1 MYVIKLIGLYGIKGD
16 AYFRALGS
24 YGFDFVNDIQY
35 ATKFTLRADC
45 NHIIA
50 QKDWYCR
57 MYNAADMIIEEV
69 AE

>member
-35 ATKFTLRADC
+35 ATKFTLRAECEQILEYRDG
-45 NHIIA
+45 
-50 QKDWYCR
+50 YCK

-69 AE
+69 EA